1 MATRP
6 HVIWSLITS
15 LTPRPDM
22 SPSSRHMALA
32 AVCSLFGAFPL
43 IVFSRTVSSSAWL
56 ALSCLQV
63 VALISSLTTFP
74 SLPHP
79 QDSNS
84 HSSALLFPLSIH
96 LLSSGCYTFSQAFL
110 MFIVYYLSLPIPA
123 TSSSLSLLFTGIF

>member
-1 MATRP
+1 MAERL
-6 HVIWSLITS
+6 HVIWSLITC
-15 LTPRPDM
+15 LTPRPGM
-22 SPSSRHMALA
+22 SPPSLHMALTSG
-32 AVCSLFGAFPL
+32 CSLFGAFPV
-43 IVFSRTVSSSAWL
+43 IVFSGTASSSAWL

-63 VALISSLTTFP
+63 FALISSLTTFP

-84 HSSALLFPLSIH
+84 HYSALLFPLSIH
-96 LLSSGCYTFSQAFL
+96 LLSSGCYTFSQTFI